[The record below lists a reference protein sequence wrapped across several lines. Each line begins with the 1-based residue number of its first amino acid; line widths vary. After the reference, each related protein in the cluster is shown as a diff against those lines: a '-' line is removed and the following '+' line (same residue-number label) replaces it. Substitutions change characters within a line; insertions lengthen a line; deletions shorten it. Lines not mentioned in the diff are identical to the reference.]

1 MTDCLTSPG
10 IWRQRTNV
18 KDSRKKL
25 RAGVWWSHSWL
36 WRVVQHPTQ
45 LFRFYGILQVPKKEE
60 IFSPGDIVWSL
71 FLYFKKIY
79 ETHFSPECSKLIF
92 MVYIVYKFVCCSLN
106 CWDEMDATI
115 IPSVFYPG
123 FLADWWGLFVGN
135 QLWLIKQNIK
145 SPEMNSG
152 SEITACSWGA
162 ETRAGYK
169 PEHINYHNNL
179 RTKSA

>member
-1 MTDCLTSPG
+1 MFGEATADCDVLFNTLHNFFVFMVFSKF
-10 IWRQRTNV
+10 QR
-18 KDSRKKL
+18 RKRFSLLVILFDPFSYTLKRFMKL
-25 RAGVWWSHSWL
+25 
-36 WRVVQHPTQ
+36 
-45 LFRFYGILQVPKKEE
+45 I
-60 IFSPGDIVWSL
+60 
-71 FLYFKKIY
+71 
-79 ETHFSPECSKLIF
+79 FSPECSKLIF

>member
-1 MTDCLTSPG
+1 MKPQLTVPCCSTPYTTFSFLWYSP
-10 IWRQRTNV
+10 
-18 KDSRKKL
+18 SSKKGRDFSL
-25 RAGVWWSHSWL
+25 LVI
-36 WRVVQHPTQ
+36 
-45 LFRFYGILQVPKKEE
+45 LFDPFSYTLKRFMKLV
-60 IFSPGDIVWSL
+60 
-71 FLYFKKIY
+71 
-79 ETHFSPECSKLIF
+79 FSPESSKLIF
-92 MVYIVYKFVCCSLN
+92 MVYIVYKFVCCSLD

-152 SEITACSWGA
+152 SEIMACSWGA

-169 PEHINYHNNL
+169 PEHINYHNNP